1 MATYTILNDLRGT
14 LESKLDKIA
23 RKGGSFTLAYDEPF
37 FMNGYEYVSVHVEGN
52 YKISGWEFVA
62 SLEWDDNA
70 NTNIVKSIP
79 GVEIPSMYFNRCECD
94 HCKSSRYRKYTVI
107 LRNCK
112 DGSFIQVGKGCL
124 KDYLGYDAEGY
135 ASYLAFFSTVEEY
148 IDTLNKDFLPRAKK
162 FYEVKD
168 ILEQTVE
175 QVKRHGYV
183 TRKMVNESEDVK
195 SSTASV
201 VWHIVNRDTYF
212 DGTLIQPYYEVSDST
227 KDVVSTIFNLVNS
240 AEEDNG
246 YVHNIK
252 ALLKSDYVEG
262 DKVGLVSSAYSFY
275 VKNINENKED
285 KVPSEYIGNVGD
297 RIEFTAIP
305 KCVYSYETD
314 YGWNYIYKFQD
325 GDNIIIWKTSKA
337 LDDVETTFKATVK
350 AHNEYKGIKQTEVT
364 RAKEIARSH
373 KEEEEQEPANEE
385 VNKALDEFFAYFEQ

>member
-1 MATYTILNDLRGT
+1 MATYTILNELKSN

-37 FMNGYEYVSVHVEGN
+37 FMNGYEYVDVYVEGS

-62 SLEWDDNA
+62 SLEWDDKA

-79 GVEIPSMYFNRCECD
+79 GVEVPSMYFNRCECD
-94 HCKSSRYRKYTVI
+94 HCKSDRYRKYTVL
-107 LRNCK
+107 LRNCN
-112 DGSFIQVGKGCL
+112 DGTFIQVGKGCL

-135 ASYLAFFSTVEEY
+135 ASYLAFFSSMEEY
-148 IDTLNKDFLPRAKK
+148 IDTLNKDFLPRSRK

-183 TRKMVNESEDVK
+183 TRKMADESEDAK
-195 SSTASV
+195 TTTASV
-201 VWHIVNRDTYF
+201 VWHIVNKDTYM
-212 DGTLIQPYYEVSDST
+212 DGTLIQPYYTVSDST
-227 KDVVSTIFNLVNS
+227 RDIVNTIFNLVKD
-240 AEEDNG
+240 AEEDNE
-246 YVHNIK
+246 YVHNVK
-252 ALLKSDYVEG
+252 AVLKSEYVDG
-262 DKVGLVSSAYSFY
+262 SKVGLVSSAYSFY
-275 VKNINENKED
+275 VKNINSNKED
-285 KVPSEYIGNVGD
+285 KAPSDYVGNVGD
-297 RIEFTAIP
+297 KIEFTAVP

-350 AHNEYKGIKQTEVT
+350 AHSEYRGIKQTEVT
-364 RAKEIARSH
+364 RAKEIAKAH
-373 KEEEEQEPANEE
+373 KEEKEHEPGTEE